1 MYFYNYLLFETCLLL
16 IFSFSDSYFSFF
28 NYDKLFFN
36 LKLKKEI
43 DILMKNKRMNLFV
56 KSGKKKVICGEENN
70 SNSIFYLNV
79 S

>member
-1 MYFYNYLLFETCLLL
+1 MTLN
-16 IFSFSDSYFSFF
+16 FSFF

-56 KSGKKKVICGEENN
+56 KSGKKKVIRGDENN

>member
-56 KSGKKKVICGEENN
+56 KSGKKKVIRDDENN